1 MDSLKPQLPKI
12 TNEDRTPL
20 VDVLLELLA
29 WQQVQIDK
37 LEQEILK
44 LKGETT
50 KPKIKPSKMDEDS
63 AKDGD
68 ENGDDGDKSKKN
80 KGPKRSKTDHLK
92 IDATFNIHPDTIPE
106 GSTFKG
112 YRDVVIQNIKFE
124 TFNTCYRLAQ
134 YQTAD
139 GSYVSGQLPDGL
151 NGCHFGNDLIS
162 FILYQYHHQHVTQ
175 PLLLKQLQDLGV
187 ELSSGRLSQFI
198 TDGLDVFHDEKD
210 QLLQAGLS
218 VSQYIHTDDTGARHD
233 GKNGY
238 CTHIGNELFAWFSS
252 TESKSRINFL
262 SCLGQGSDHFYVLNA
277 GAFAYMEQQK
287 LPPILLARLELE
299 FEGEVVCS
307 LPLADPADKVVRI
320 ETALDWE
327 KWLDQQ
333 GIKTKRH
340 RRIITEGALMGGL
353 LAQGIPV
360 TLSIVSDDAGQF
372 NVFDHALCWIHAE
385 RIINRL
391 IPLNAEHVKAVDNTR
406 EQLWQIYRDLKAYK
420 LEPTAIQAEDIKSRF
435 KAMCGTK
442 TAYVTLNLALQRMGN
457 NQHEL
462 LRVLDKPYL
471 PLHNN
476 LSERDIR
483 DYVKKRKIS
492 GSTRSEAG
500 RRCRDT
506 FASLKK
512 TCLKHK
518 ISFWHYL
525 KDRLFGE
532 SNIPPL
538 SDLIRAAAT
547 CG

>member
-1 MDSLKPQLPKI
+1 MDSPKPQLPQI
-12 TNEDRTPL
+12 SNEDRTPL
-20 VDVLLELLA
+20 IDVLLEFVA
-29 WQQVQIDK
+29 WQQKQIDK
-37 LEQEILK
+37 LEQEIHK

-50 KPKIKPSKMDEDS
+50 KPKIKPSKMDKDS
-63 AKDGD
+63 AEDGAD
-68 ENGDDGDKSKKN
+68 NNSDKSKKN
-80 KGPKRSKTDHLK
+80 KGPKRSKTGHLK
-92 IDATFNIHPDTIPE
+92 IDATIDIQPAKIPQ

-112 YRDVVIQNIKFE
+112 YREVVVQDIVFK

-134 YQTAD
+134 YQTPD
-139 GSYVSGQLPDGL
+139 GGYVTGQLPDGL

-175 PLLLKQLQDLGV
+175 PLLLKQLQDLGIDI
-187 ELSSGRLSQFI
+187 SSGRLSQFI

-218 VSQYIHTDDTGARHD
+218 VSKYIHTDDTGARHD

-262 SCLGQGSDHFYVLNA
+262 NCLSQGSSQHYVLNV

-287 LPPILLARLELE
+287 LPRVLLVRLE
-299 FEGEVVCS
+299 
-307 LPLADPADKVVRI
+307 DKALRI
-320 ETALDWE
+320 ETVAALE
-327 KWLDQQ
+327 AWLDQHD
-333 GIKTKRH
+333 IKTKRH
-340 RRIITEGALMGGL
+340 RKIITEGALMGGL
-353 LAQGIPV
+353 LAQGIPANF
-360 TLSIVSDDAGQF
+360 SIISDDAGQF

-391 IPLNAEHVKAVDNTR
+391 IPLNDEHSKAVDDIR
-406 EQLWQIYRDLKAYK
+406 EQLWQLYRDLKGYK
-420 LEPTAIQAEDIKSRF
+420 LNPSAVQAEDIKFRF
-435 KAMCGTK
+435 QTMCNTK
-442 TAYVTLNLALQRMGN
+442 TKYVTLNLALKRMGN

-500 RRCRDT
+500 RMCRDT

-512 TCLKHK
+512 TCLKHGL
-518 ISFWHYL
+518 SFWRYL
-525 KDRLFGE
+525 KDRLLGE
-532 SNIPPL
+532 SKIPPL

>member
-1 MDSLKPQLPKI
+1 MDSLKPQLLKI
-12 TNEDRTPL
+12 SNEDRTPL
-20 VDVLLELLA
+20 VAVLLELLA
-29 WQQVQIDK
+29 WQQIQIDK

-50 KPKIKPSKMDEDS
+50 KPNIKPSKMDEDS
-63 AKDGD
+63 AEDDEEDGAD
-68 ENGDDGDKSKKN
+68 SDQSKKN
-80 KGPKRSKTDHLK
+80 KGPKRSKTGHLK
-92 IDATFNIHPDTIPE
+92 IDVTFNIHPGNIPA
-106 GSTFKG
+106 GSIYKG
-112 YRDVVIQNIKFE
+112 FRDVVIQDIKFE

-134 YQTAD
+134 YQTPE
-139 GSYVSGQLPDGL
+139 GSYVSGQLPEGL

-162 FILYQYHHQHVTQ
+162 FILYQYPHQHVTQ
-175 PLLLKQLQDLGV
+175 PLLLKQLLDLGV
-187 ELSSGRLSQFI
+187 DISSGRLSQFS
-198 TDGLDVFHDEKD
+198 TDDLDRFHDEKD
-210 QLLQAGLS
+210 PLLQAGLS
-218 VSQYIHTDDTGARHD
+218 VSQYIHTDDTGARHE

-238 CTHIGNELFAWFSS
+238 CTPIGNELFAWFSS

-262 SCLGQGSDHFYVLNA
+262 SCLGQGSDAFYVLNT
-277 GAFAYMEQQK
+277 GAFAYREQQK
-287 LPPILLARLELE
+287 LPAILLARLELE
-299 FEGEVVCS
+299 GEGVCS
-307 LPLADPADKVVRI
+307 LPLAAPADKRVRI
-320 ETALDWE
+320 ETAPDWE

-333 GIKTKRH
+333 GIKTKRR
-340 RRIITEGALMGGL
+340 RRIITEGALLGGL
-353 LAQGIPV
+353 LAQGIPAS
-360 TLSIVSDDAGQF
+360 LSIISDDAGQF
-372 NVFDHALCWIHAE
+372 NVFDPALCWIHAE

-391 IPLNAEHVKAVDNTR
+391 IPLNTEHVKAVDNTR
-406 EQLWQIYRDLKAYK
+406 EQLWQIYQDLKAYK
-420 LEPTAIQAEDIKSRF
+420 LGPTTSQAEDIKSRF
-435 KAMCGTK
+435 KTMCGAT
-442 TAYVTLNLALQRMGN
+442 TAYVTLKLALQRMGN

-525 KDRLFGE
+525 KDRLLGE

-538 SDLIRAAAT
+538 PDLIRAAAT

>member
-134 YQTAD
+134 YQAAD

-175 PLLLKQLQDLGV
+175 PLLLKQLRDLGV

-210 QLLQAGLS
+210 QLLQA
-218 VSQYIHTDDTGARHD
+218 
-233 GKNGY
+233 
-238 CTHIGNELFAWFSS
+238 
-252 TESKSRINFL
+252 
-262 SCLGQGSDHFYVLNA
+262 
-277 GAFAYMEQQK
+277 
-287 LPPILLARLELE
+287 
-299 FEGEVVCS
+299 
-307 LPLADPADKVVRI
+307 
-320 ETALDWE
+320 
-327 KWLDQQ
+327 
-333 GIKTKRH
+333 
-340 RRIITEGALMGGL
+340 
-353 LAQGIPV
+353 
-360 TLSIVSDDAGQF
+360 
-372 NVFDHALCWIHAE
+372 
-385 RIINRL
+385 
-391 IPLNAEHVKAVDNTR
+391 
-406 EQLWQIYRDLKAYK
+406 
-420 LEPTAIQAEDIKSRF
+420 
-435 KAMCGTK
+435 
-442 TAYVTLNLALQRMGN
+442 
-457 NQHEL
+457 
-462 LRVLDKPYL
+462 
-471 PLHNN
+471 
-476 LSERDIR
+476 
-483 DYVKKRKIS
+483 
-492 GSTRSEAG
+492 
-500 RRCRDT
+500 
-506 FASLKK
+506 
-512 TCLKHK
+512 
-518 ISFWHYL
+518 
-525 KDRLFGE
+525 
-532 SNIPPL
+532 
-538 SDLIRAAAT
+538 
-547 CG
+547 